1 MVYIKCERGEF
12 EGGVNIVA
20 FDAPAQ
26 KTKCFSFHWRSLLF
40 LPYYSIFI
48 LQKKN
53 SFRHSFVNVLR
64 STGAFQR
71 YRLEERENK
80 EGKIENFI
88 MTYCKVCAIVG
99 SRVYMVQ
106 FASKRCGNFFFSS
119 TESVCLCLCAI
130 L

>member
-1 MVYIKCERGEF
+1 MRRRKKP
-12 EGGVNIVA
+12 NA
-20 FDAPAQ
+20 FPFIGDPF
-26 KTKCFSFHWRSLLF
+26 FSSPTTLF
-40 LPYYSIFI
+40 LCYKKKKK
-48 LQKKN
+48 KKN

-99 SRVYMVQ
+99 SRDVYGSIRIKKVW
-106 FASKRCGNFFFSS
+106 
-119 TESVCLCLCAI
+119 
-130 L
+130 